1 MIFHFFWKNN
11 FKKITLAT
19 ESVTDKVTEDN
30 NNITKDDKGITDT
43 SDHIHVV
50 EDGNSSTLHDS
61 IMQHLDKGI
70 TLLNLNQHFDC

>member
-1 MIFHFFWKNN
+1 MIFIFFFLN
-11 FKKITLAT
+11 FNKITIAT

-30 NNITKDDKGITDT
+30 NNITKDDKATTDT

-70 TLLNLNQHFDC
+70 YYPSKS